1 MTRDRL
7 LALWRRYRSPIR
19 AGMSIVGLISVP
31 YIIWAN
37 RLVPTIFGFD
47 AYTTWVIDFTNLYG
61 IQYLD
66 LGAFR
71 YTPAYAEIFQWVHA
85 LPWEV
90 FLWIWDGILLAI
102 LFKWARGWT
111 LALLA
116 LPPVALEL
124 YHGNIHVFMA
134 AAMVVGFRYP
144 VAWIFP
150 MISKVTPGLAVV
162 WFLGRRAW
170 RKFAIA
176 VGSTAIVCAIS
187 FAIAPSYWFDWVAV
201 MRQAVDFKPETPY
214 PVDIPFL
221 YRAVAAVAVALWGGW
236 TNRRWTVPV
245 AGMLAL
251 PIIWWHGFSMLLGV
265 IPLLRQTRTE
275 DQYRSA
281 APSTSPASAT
291 ARP

>member
-1 MTRDRL
+1 MTATLRRL
-7 LALWRRYRSPIR
+7 WLRYRSPIR
-19 AGMSIVGLISVP
+19 VGMSLVGLIAVP

-37 RLVPTIFGFD
+37 REIDTIFGFD
-47 AYTTWVIDFTNLYG
+47 AYTTWSIDFTNLYG

-71 YTPAYAEIFQWVHA
+71 YTPAYAQIFQWVGA

-90 FLWIWDGILLAI
+90 FLWIWDGILLLI

-144 VAWIFP
+144 IAWVFP

-162 WFLGRRAW
+162 WFLGRRDLGS
-170 RKFAIA
+170 FAIA
-176 VGSTAIVCAIS
+176 VGSTGIICVIS
-187 FAIAPSYWFDWVAV
+187 FLIAPQYWFDWVAT
-201 MRQAVDFKPETPY
+201 MRDAVGFRPETPY
-214 PVDIPFL
+214 PVDIPFHI
-221 YRAVAAVAVALWGGW
+221 RAAAAVALALWGGA

-251 PIIWWHGFSMLLGV
+251 PIIWWHGFAMLLGV

-281 APSTSPASAT
+281 EPSTSPNSAI

>member
-1 MTRDRL
+1 MRDRL
-7 LALWRRYRSPIR
+7 LMIWRRYRSPIR
-19 AGMSIVGLISVP
+19 VALSIVGLISVP
-31 YIIWAN
+31 YIIWVN
-37 RLVPTIFGFD
+37 RFIPTIFGFD
-47 AYTTWVIDFTNLYG
+47 AYTTWTIDFNNLYG

-102 LFKWARGWT
+102 MFKWARSWT

-116 LPPVALEL
+116 IPPVALEL

-144 VAWIFP
+144 AAWIFP

-162 WFLGRRAW
+162 WFLGRRQW
-170 RKFAIA
+170 RNFAIA
-176 VGSTAIVCAIS
+176 VGSTAVVCAIS
-187 FAIAPSYWFDWVAV
+187 FVIAPRYWFDWVTT
-201 MRQAVDFKPETPY
+201 MRQAIDFRPETPY

-221 YRAVAAVAVALWGGW
+221 YRAVFAAGLALWGGV

-245 AGMLAL
+245 AGMIAL
-251 PIIWWHGFSMLLGV
+251 PIIWWHSFSMLLAV
-265 IPLLRQTRTE
+265 IPLLRQTRTV

-281 APSTSPASAT
+281 EPSTPPASAM